1 MLKTGP
7 RRVANAGALT
17 LLSMVALA
25 LPALPMSALTIPL
38 VTFLPEFYSSTLGM
52 ELGMVGT
59 VFMLVR
65 LFDLGVDPLLGA
77 LMDRTVTRWGRFKPW
92 LFGGVPVVMLGVYFL
107 MFARPGVEPFYL
119 TVWLLVTYV
128 GFSIV
133 VLSQL
138 ALIAG
143 QTRDYHERSLAFGWW
158 QAAYTGGILC
168 VVSLPLL
175 MAGTAA
181 NDRTTVIHGMGWVVL
196 VATPLTVL
204 ITCCTVRDTSTAPA
218 HATVRWRDYLNLF
231 RRRSTRLLMATV
243 LMMGLSSGVA
253 SALGF
258 IYFLAV
264 KRLTLGDFS
273 LALLVIFGVAV
284 FTAPMWVRVA
294 RRMGKHR
301 AYALGALCNVLFFT
315 GVFLMPA
322 GERIGLFLVSIL
334 CGLAYGASN
343 QMPRAM
349 MADVN
354 DEELLENGRDRT
366 GMLYAVLTGIDKIG
380 FALAVGVVFQVLA
393 MAGYVPALADRNS
406 PAAIEVVA
414 LLYCGATSLM
424 SLCGAVLIMRYPL
437 TQKRHA
443 EIRLALERRRTL
455 AAAGASH
462 DDAHMASV
470 AAGL

>member
-1 MLKTGP
+1 MKTGP
-7 RRVANAGALT
+7 GGGIHTGALT

-38 VTFLPEFYSSTLGM
+38 VSFLPEFYASTLGM
-52 ELGMVGT
+52 ELGTVGL

-77 LMDRTVTRWGRFKPW
+77 LMDRTVSRWGRFKPW
-92 LFGGVPVVMLGVYFL
+92 LLGGVPVVMLGTYFL
-107 MFARPGVEPFYL
+107 MFARPGVGPAYL
-119 TVWLLVTYV
+119 AWWLLVTYI

-175 MAGTAA
+175 TAGGAT
-181 NDRTTVIHGMGWVVL
+181 NDRTTVMHGMAWVVL

-204 ITCCTVRDTSTAPA
+204 LTCCTVRDNSTTSA
-218 HATVRWRDYLNLF
+218 HGAIRWQDYLNLF

-253 SALGF
+253 SAVGF

-273 LALLVIFGVAV
+273 LQLLIIFAAAV
-284 FTAPMWVRVA
+284 FTAPMWVKVA
-294 RRMGKHR
+294 RRMGKHH
-301 AYALGALCNVLFFT
+301 AYALGAVCNVLFFT
-315 GVFLMPA
+315 GIFLMPA
-322 GERIGLFLVSIL
+322 GERSGVFLVAIL

-354 DEELLENGRDRT
+354 DEELLEHGVDRT

-393 MAGYVPALADRNS
+393 LAGYVPALADRNPS
-406 PAAIEVVA
+406 SAINAVA
-414 LLYCGATSLM
+414 LLYCGATSVM

-437 TQKRHA
+437 TQERHA
-443 EIRLALERRRTL
+443 EIRQALERRRT
-455 AAAGASH
+455 AAA
-462 DDAHMASV
+462 
-470 AAGL
+470 AA